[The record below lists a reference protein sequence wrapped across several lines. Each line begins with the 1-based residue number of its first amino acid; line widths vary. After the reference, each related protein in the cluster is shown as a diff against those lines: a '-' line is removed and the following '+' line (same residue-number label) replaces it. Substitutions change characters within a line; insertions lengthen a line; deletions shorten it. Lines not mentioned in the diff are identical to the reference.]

1 VRVTA
6 GIDIGN
12 STTEV
17 VLGHLTSGR
26 VEVVASGRTLTRRAK
41 GSVESLDGAVAL
53 VRRLE
58 RSSGAQVTT
67 ATAAPL
73 RPVDTS
79 IASLPEAEEDTGRLW
94 IAAAGVGTVGSV
106 GFGVGRPVRLSA
118 ALDGADRLA
127 VVVPRGTRFSA
138 AAAELGPLLA
148 EGRLAAVLVEDDE
161 AVLIANRLGSAIPV
175 VDEVNA
181 ATVLSADLVAVE
193 VSESSRPLTV
203 LPDPL
208 RLAAALA
215 LKDAEVDDAA
225 RLAPRLLDVSNAVV
239 ALGGGPDAAA
249 PASGGWIEV
258 RGAGRLPFLLGHDRV
273 VTGQVGLASAYSLP
287 PLDTPCTVDDLW
299 TVDLAAVAAAVQ
311 ARRSSTSSRP
321 VSLAALRRD
330 APLVDPG
337 PALAERLGVPVDGV
351 TSEAAAARC
360 GGLSTPAADAGTV
373 VVDLGGGT
381 IDVVSDTCS
390 VVAAGGGEL
399 LTASVSRLA
408 GMTGAAAEWVKR
420 GPAYRV
426 EAPQVLLAEDGSRR
440 FLDRPAAP
448 ETVGSLVVHGPAG
461 LLPFSRLMA
470 PGEWRALRLRL
481 KVNLVGGNVAR
492 ALRTIDVSPR
502 TVVIVGG
509 PAGDDEVLAAVGG
522 ALPAGTA
529 VGRGNVAG
537 LLEHRYA
544 VAYGLLMLS
553 TRSAEPVAGL
563 TG

>member
-1 VRVTA
+1 MRVAA

-12 STTEV
+12 STTEA
-17 VLGHLTSGR
+17 VLGHVTSSG

-41 GSVESLDGAVAL
+41 GSVSSLDGAVAL
-53 VRRLE
+53 IRRLE
-58 RSSGAQVTT
+58 RSSGAKVTT
-67 ATAAPL
+67 AAAAPL

-94 IAAAGVGTVGSV
+94 VAAAGVGTVGSAGV
-106 GFGVGRPVRLSA
+106 GVGRPVRLGA
-118 ALDGADRLA
+118 ALDGADNVA
-127 VVVPRGTRFSA
+127 VVVPRGTGFSA

-161 AVLIANRLGSAIPV
+161 AVLIANRLGGRVPV

-181 ATVLSADLVAVE
+181 EAVLSANRVAVE
-193 VSESSRPLTV
+193 VSEGSRPLTV

-208 RLAAALA
+208 RLAAALGLA
-215 LKDAEVDDAA
+215 QAEVDDAA

-239 ALGGGPDAAA
+239 ALGGGPVAVART
-249 PASGGWIEV
+249 SVGWMDV
-258 RGAGRLPFLLGHDRV
+258 RGAGRLPFLLGSERV
-273 VTGQVGLASAYSLP
+273 TTGQIGLATAYGLP
-287 PLDTPCTVDDLW
+287 PWDTACTVDDLW
-299 TVDLAAVAAAVQ
+299 TVDLAAVASSVQ

-330 APLVDPG
+330 APLVDPA
-337 PALAERLGVPVDGV
+337 PALSDRLGVAV
-351 TSEAAAARC
+351 TAVESEAAAARC
-360 GGLSTPAADAGTV
+360 GGLSTPTADADTV

-381 IDVVSDTCS
+381 IDVISATSS

-399 LTASVSRLA
+399 LTASVARLA

-420 GPAYRV
+420 GPAHRV
-426 EAPQVLLAEDGSRR
+426 EAPQVLLAEDGSRT

-448 ETVGSLVVHGPAG
+448 ETVGSLVVEGPAG
-461 LLPFSRLMA
+461 LLPFSRSMA

-481 KVNLVGGNVAR
+481 KIDLVGGNIAR

-502 TVVIVGG
+502 TVVVVGG
-509 PAGDDEVLAAVGG
+509 PAADDEVLAAVGG

-537 LLEHRYA
+537 SLECRYA
-544 VAYGLLMLS
+544 VAYGLLVLS
-553 TRSAEPVAGL
+553 SGSEEFTDGF